1 MKVVFLDHLVLTVR
15 SIEKT
20 CEWYRYVLGVDV
32 MDYGKGRRALQF
44 GEQKI
49 NLHQIGYLHQPHA
62 NMPTPGSADL
72 CFITIT
78 PMDELIEHLKEQ
90 DVPIIEGP
98 IERTGTTGTILSV
111 YVRDPD
117 NNLIEIANYL

>member
-20 CEWYRYVLGVDV
+20 CDWYSRVLGVDIV
-32 MDYGKGRRALQF
+32 NYGKGRVALQF

-49 NLHQIGYLHQPHA
+49 NLHQTGYLHQPHA
-62 NMPTPGSADL
+62 NMPTPGSSDL
-72 CFITIT
+72 CFITMMV
-78 PMDELIEHLKEQ
+78 MDEVIEHLNDN

-98 IERTGTTGTILSV
+98 IERTGAMGVILSV

-117 NNLIEIANYL
+117 NNLIEISNYP

>member
-20 CEWYRYVLGVDV
+20 CEWYSRVLGMEVVTFGNDRV
-32 MDYGKGRRALQF
+32 ALQF

-49 NLHQIGYLHQPHA
+49 NLHQTGFLHQPHA

-72 CFITIT
+72 CFITMT
-78 PMDELIEHLKEQ
+78 AMEDLIEYLQ
-90 DVPIIEGP
+90 AIDVPIIEGP
-98 IERTGTTGTILSV
+98 VQRTGATGTILSV

-117 NNLIEIANYL
+117 NNLIEICNYP